1 MQTRVSGFLSKFFFE
16 ILPATLASAVAG
28 FLFAHFGMPPFQQAA
43 QQAAAVSPVS
53 EEMLKMVHDDH
64 EAFVDYLKKAAEKQE
79 APGAA
84 AQQAGARLKQEEQN
98 AAAAIRQAK
107 EAEAKALAAARA
119 AERKVAARTS
129 PQARIAAPTSLA
141 PPEAPL
147 GQLVVNRPV
156 TMAPAQQQPL
166 GAAPPPLPTTVIAT
180 PAPRVAAPAP
190 PPATTADASE
200 SRWSVGG
207 ALHRATS
214 SVTGLFTADPPPRPP
229 GTLPQQ
235 NFSNASDVIGSD
247 H

>member
-1 MQTRVSGFLSKFFFE
+1 MQMRLSGFFSKFFFE

-64 EAFVDYLKKAAEKQE
+64 EAFVDYLKKASEKQE

-84 AQQAGARLKQEEQN
+84 AQQAEARLKQEEQS
-98 AAAAIRQAK
+98 AALAIRQAK

-129 PQARIAAPTSLA
+129 PQVQARTTAPTSLA

-147 GQLVVNRPV
+147 GQLVVSRQP
-156 TMAPAQQQPL
+156 TMAPQPL
-166 GAAPPPLPTTVIAT
+166 GAALAPLPTTVIAT
-180 PAPRVAAPAP
+180 PAPQVAPAP
-190 PPATTADASE
+190 QPAATATASE
-200 SRWSVGG
+200 SHWSVGG

-214 SVTGLFTADPPPRPP
+214 SVTGLFTADAPPRPP
-229 GTLPQQ
+229 GTLSQQ

-247 H
+247 R

>member
-1 MQTRVSGFLSKFFFE
+1 MQARFSGFFSKFFFE

-64 EAFVDYLKKAAEKQE
+64 EAFVDYLKKASEKQE

-84 AQQAGARLKQEEQN
+84 AQQAEARLKQEEQS
-98 AAAAIRQAK
+98 AALAIRQAK

-119 AERKVAARTS
+119 ADRKVAARTS

-147 GQLVVNRPV
+147 GQLVVNRPP
-156 TMAPAQQQPL
+156 TMAPQPL
-166 GAAPPPLPTTVIAT
+166 GAALSPLPTTVIAT
-180 PAPRVAAPAP
+180 PAPRIIAPAP
-190 PPATTADASE
+190 QPTATADASE
-200 SRWSVGG
+200 SHWSVGG

-235 NFSNASDVIGSD
+235 NFSNASDVIGSE

>member
-1 MQTRVSGFLSKFFFE
+1 M
-16 ILPATLASAVAG
+16 AG

-84 AQQAGARLKQEEQN
+84 AQQAEARLKQEEQS
-98 AAAAIRQAK
+98 AALAIRQAK

-119 AERKVAARTS
+119 ADRKVAARTS
-129 PQARIAAPTSLA
+129 AQARIAAPTSLA

-147 GQLVVNRPV
+147 GQLVVNRPP
-156 TMAPAQQQPL
+156 TMAPASSRPAQHF
-166 GAAPPPLPTTVIAT
+166 PPLPTTVIAT
-180 PAPRVAAPAP
+180 PAPQVAPAP
-190 PPATTADASE
+190 QPAATADASE
-200 SRWSVGG
+200 PHWSVGG

-229 GTLPQQ
+229 GALPQQ
-235 NFSNASDVIGSD
+235 NFSSASDVAGSD
-247 H
+247 R

>member
-1 MQTRVSGFLSKFFFE
+1 MQTRFSGFFSKFFFE

-64 EAFVDYLKKAAEKQE
+64 EAFVDYLKKASEKQE
-79 APGAA
+79 APSAA
-84 AQQAGARLKQEEQN
+84 AQQAEARLKQEEQS
-98 AAAAIRQAK
+98 AAQAIRQAK

-119 AERKVAARTS
+119 ADRKVAARTS
-129 PQARIAAPTSLA
+129 PQARAAAPTSLA

-147 GQLVVNRPV
+147 GQLVVNRPP
-156 TMAPAQQQPL
+156 TMAPAQQPL
-166 GAAPPPLPTTVIAT
+166 GTALAPLPETVIAT
-180 PAPRVAAPAP
+180 PAPQAAPAP
-190 PPATTADASE
+190 QPAATADASE

-235 NFSNASDVIGSD
+235 NFSNASDVIGND
-247 H
+247 R

>member
-1 MQTRVSGFLSKFFFE
+1 MQTRFSGFLSKFFFE

-43 QQAAAVSPVS
+43 QQAAVVSPVS

-64 EAFVDYLKKAAEKQE
+64 EAFVDYLKKATEKQE

-84 AQQAGARLKQEEQN
+84 AQQAEARLKQEEQS
-98 AAAAIRQAK
+98 AALAIRQAK
-107 EAEAKALAAARA
+107 EAEAKALAATRA
-119 AERKVAARTS
+119 AERKVAIRTY

-147 GQLVVNRPV
+147 GQLVVNRPI
-156 TMAPAQQQPL
+156 APAQQQL
-166 GAAPPPLPTTVIAT
+166 SAAPPPLPTTVIAT
-180 PAPRVAAPAP
+180 QAPQPNPAP
-190 PPATTADASE
+190 ASE
-200 SRWSVGG
+200 SHWSVGG

-229 GTLPQQ
+229 GALPQQ
-235 NFSNASDVIGSD
+235 NFSNASDVIGSE